1 MKVLSIQGWQVE
13 VDEEATRRYY
23 AQAEAWDCDCGHCRN
38 FLAQAETALPESLRS
53 LLDQLGIDPTKAG
66 YLCQLAQEGEQH
78 RYQVRYPLAGRIL
91 ERGQEAE
98 PEECREP
105 DQVPE
110 DALQPRVDLEA
121 VVLRPWVLS
130 EPVGGPH
137 QIVLESDVEGTEDFA
152 AVLEEVIPA
161 ALAAEG
167 VDLPCDVLSFP
178 MFEFVPGEPPKRE
191 DADLLDPGTGLLPLG
206 DMVFSLDRIRAQ
218 AVEFGHS
225 ERRELSYLA
234 VHSALDCTLPE
245 LLEELEEEDSFFYQ
259 PLFPYLRGKKDGA
272 ALAKGLADYY
282 NEKER
287 EAQEHRKQINDC
299 ILYHLFENLENCSYP
314 FWEIEEAILPG
325 SLEGVDLDA
334 IYDTEE
340 SEIAETISAGDSRTS
355 EITPVKGEPRRV
367 GGLLYGMG
375 SKVRLYVVHKA
386 IGEAV
391 FHQRLTPALHRPARE
406 PVQIREEGIRVL
418 CGSLHLG
425 EIDPLAAAEECS
437 VNTAAADD
445 PDLLRVTVRHGGQ
458 GLLQGADAVSLR
470 LLLQFSI
477 ANDKRSV

>member
-1 MKVLSIQGWQVE
+1 MKVLSAQGWRVE

-78 RYQVRYPLAGRIL
+78 RYQVRYPLAGQIL

-98 PEECREP
+98 PLSFLLPEECLEP

-121 VVLRPWVLS
+121 VVLLPWVLS

-167 VDLPCDVLSFP
+167 VELPCEINVLFTDDPGIQQINREMREVDRPTDVLSFP

-218 AVEFGHS
+218 AAEFGHS

-234 VHSALDCTLPE
+234 VHSALH
-245 LLEELEEEDSFFYQ
+245 LLGYD
-259 PLFPYLRGKKDGA
+259 
-272 ALAKGLADYY
+272 
-282 NEKER
+282 
-287 EAQEHRKQINDC
+287 
-299 ILYHLFENLENCSYP
+299 HLDEGEQKRQMRAR
-314 FWEIEEAILPG
+314 EEAILS
-325 SLEGVDLDA
+325 SLG
-334 IYDTEE
+334 ITRT
-340 SEIAETISAGDSRTS
+340 AE
-355 EITPVKGEPRRV
+355 
-367 GGLLYGMG
+367 
-375 SKVRLYVVHKA
+375 
-386 IGEAV
+386 
-391 FHQRLTPALHRPARE
+391 
-406 PVQIREEGIRVL
+406 
-418 CGSLHLG
+418 
-425 EIDPLAAAEECS
+425 
-437 VNTAAADD
+437 
-445 PDLLRVTVRHGGQ
+445 
-458 GLLQGADAVSLR
+458 
-470 LLLQFSI
+470 
-477 ANDKRSV
+477 